1 MKGFEKMDNYKKV
14 IKKRIWMLS
23 FLVLLAVGLGIF
35 DTFWA
40 SAEMKESKIF
50 AFQCG
55 AITALGV
62 FSAYFLIHYKK
73 ILQNE
78 EDLKIQYNKE
88 NDERMKAIKA
98 KAGMPMLLIT
108 SIVMIIV
115 GVIAGY
121 YNFTI
126 FFTLIIAA
134 ICQLLTS
141 FVVKLVYMKIM

>member
-1 MKGFEKMDNYKKV
+1 MDNYKKV

-55 AITALGV
+55 AATALGV
-62 FSAYFLIHYKK
+62 FSACLLIHYKK

-121 YNFTI
+121 FNFTI

-134 ICQLLTS
+134 VCQLLTS

>member
-14 IKKRIWMLS
+14 IKKRIWILS

-40 SAEMKESKIF
+40 SAEMKKSKIF

-55 AITALGV
+55 AVTALGV
-62 FSAYFLIHYKK
+62 FSACLLIHYKK

-121 YNFTI
+121 FNFTI

-134 ICQLLTS
+134 VCQLLTS